1 MEGAMAKSKVESTKK
16 ANWGDLGGDGHM
28 HTFSGTGTQKPG
40 QTTQAGSGS
49 KRGIEPQAGPSNV
62 IGYSS
67 GATNADYA
75 GTQAPGVSG
84 RTKTGGDKKWAE
96 GGKSH
101 MFGHRGS
108 QKAVPGQSGP
118 NG

>member
-1 MEGAMAKSKVESTKK
+1 MAKSKVESTKGG
-16 ANWGDLGGDGHM
+16 NWGELGGNGKM
-28 HTFSGTGTQKPG
+28 HGWSGTGTQTPG

-49 KRGIEPQAGPSNV
+49 KRGIEPKAGPSNV

-67 GATNADYA
+67 SGNKDYA
-75 GTQAPGVSG
+75 GTQTPGVSG
-84 RTKTGGDKKWAE
+84 RTKQGGDKKFAE
-96 GGKSH
+96 GGNGH